1 MEKNN
6 LNIKLNPLYNKL
18 NVNRPFKD
26 IKFSNNQNNIFINK
40 DKNFHNKYLNKI
52 KERNKFKNRTL
63 FDKNTFANKLENDY
77 LKRDKKLYN
86 IKSDTNETKENQ
98 VKLNQNKYNFNRAKK
113 IRCFSQEQK
122 NFQNYS
128 SPKINVINKE
138 EEEDDDANPK
148 DINLF
153 FENINKEFNDIGKL
167 IKMTFVVDEKRKYD
181 FNKNEFIILKI
192 IENELKEK
200 YGLNIKEFKYKN
212 QKLNLYKSLK
222 DNKLEDNCIINII
235 IE

>member
-98 VKLNQNKYNFNRAKK
+98 IKLNQNKYHFNRVKK

-200 YGLNIKEFKYKN
+200 HGLNIKEFKYKN

-222 DNKLEDNCIINII
+222 DNKLGDNCIINVI

>member
-63 FDKNTFANKLENDY
+63 FDKNAFANKLENDY

-153 FENINKEFNDIGKL
+153 FDNINKEFNDIGKL

-181 FNKNEFIILKI
+181 FNKKEFIILKI

-222 DNKLEDNCIINII
+222 DNKLGDNFIINII

>member
-63 FDKNTFANKLENDY
+63 FDKNAFANKLENDY

>member
-63 FDKNTFANKLENDY
+63 FDKNAFANKLENDY

-98 VKLNQNKYNFNRAKK
+98 IKLNQNKYNFNRAKK

-200 YGLNIKEFKYKN
+200 HGLNIKEFKYKN

>member
-18 NVNRPFKD
+18 NMNRPFKD

-63 FDKNTFANKLENDY
+63 FDKATFANKLENDC

-86 IKSDTNETKENQ
+86 IKGDINETKENQ
-98 VKLNQNKYNFNRAKK
+98 IKLNQNKYNFNRAKK

-200 YGLNIKEFKYKN
+200 HGLNIKEFKYKN

-222 DNKLEDNCIINII
+222 DNKLEDNCIINVI

>member
-63 FDKNTFANKLENDY
+63 FDKATFANKLENDY

-86 IKSDTNETKENQ
+86 IKGDINETKENQ
-98 VKLNQNKYNFNRAKK
+98 IKLNQNKYNFNRAKK

-200 YGLNIKEFKYKN
+200 HGLNIKEFKYKN

-222 DNKLEDNCIINII
+222 DNKLEDNCIINVI

>member
-6 LNIKLNPLYNKL
+6 LNIKLNSLYNKL

-63 FDKNTFANKLENDY
+63 FDKNAFANKLENDY

-200 YGLNIKEFKYKN
+200 HGLNIKEFKYKN

>member
-63 FDKNTFANKLENDY
+63 FDKNAFANKLENDY

-200 YGLNIKEFKYKN
+200 HGLNIKEFKYKN

-222 DNKLEDNCIINII
+222 DNKLGDNCIINVI